1 MRRNLRRKL
10 KVVGQGTVRK
20 GSEKERGERSK
31 GKGEVDKK
39 GQDKIQTG
47 R

>member
-1 MRRNLRRKL
+1 M
-10 KVVGQGTVRK
+10 VGQGAVRK

-31 GKGEVDKK
+31 GKGDVDKK
-39 GQDKIQTG
+39 GQVKIQKE